1 MPYGESGGLSA
12 SDIALLNGNC
22 GRSNSNDGFGDG
34 NSGWWIILFLIFAL
48 GGWGRG
54 FGGFGGG
61 YGNGFGGSTGG
72 VTDGYVLASDFA
84 QVDRKLDSIS
94 NGICDSTFALNN
106 TMTNGFANVQ
116 NTLCQGFSGVNNA
129 ITTNGYETRLGVQ
142 GLSAS
147 LANCCCDLKTQIA
160 DCCCQTQSGI
170 QQVNYNMAMN
180 TNTLQNAMCLNTRDI
195 IDNQNANYRALH
207 DEIVANRIE
216 DKNAQIAAQQN
227 EINSLRLQ
235 ASQANQNAVLQA
247 AMDANTA
254 EIIRRT
260 GNDCPV
266 NAYVVQP
273 PTPVNFPT
281 NCCGT
286 FTGYGYNNN
295 YNSCGCNCGCC

>member
-1 MPYGESGGLSA
+1 MNYGDGALSA
-12 SDIALLNGNC
+12 SDVALLNNC
-22 GRSNSNDGFGDG
+22 GRNNSNDGFGDG
-34 NSGWWIILFLIFAL
+34 NAWWIVLFLIFAL

-61 YGNGFGGSTGG
+61 YGSGFGGSTGG

-147 LANCCCDLKTQIA
+147 LASCCCDVRQQIS
-160 DCCCQTQSGI
+160 DCCCQVNRGI
-170 QQVNYNMAMN
+170 DGINYNMAMN

-216 DKNAQIAAQQN
+216 DKNAQIQAQQN
-227 EINSLRLQ
+227 EINSLRLA

-247 AMDANTA
+247 RMDANTA

-266 NAYVVQP
+266 PAFIVPNP
-273 PTPVNFPT
+273 
-281 NCCGT
+281 NCCYNYNV
-286 FTGYGYNNN
+286 TGFGYNNG
-295 YNSCGCNCGCC
+295 CGCNSCC